1 MLAELQGRLPIRVE
15 LKALD
20 AKDLERILTETKFNL
35 LEQQQALL
43 RTEGVEVTFAPE
55 AITEIARLAADINK
69 TVENIGARRLHT
81 VIEKLMEEISFS
93 AHELGGAAAS
103 AGGGEKATILIDVD
117 LVRKK
122 LAPLQEKGDLKK
134 FIL

>member
-1 MLAELQGRLPIRVE
+1 LLAELQGRLPIRVE

-55 AITEIARLAADINK
+55 GLSHRCT
-69 TVENIGARRLHT
+69 
-81 VIEKLMEEISFS
+81 
-93 AHELGGAAAS
+93 
-103 AGGGEKATILIDVD
+103 
-117 LVRKK
+117 
-122 LAPLQEKGDLKK
+122 
-134 FIL
+134 